1 MVPTLKSVLVGSAR
15 RISID
20 DFNRYLDSIG
30 APPYGHDG
38 KNGFITIRDVAEWLN
53 VSGQTVYNM
62 VYAYEKDP
70 LQVAQ
75 SKRVVA

>member
-1 MVPTLKSVLVGSAR
+1 MTPTLKSVLVGSAR

-20 DFNRYLDSIG
+20 DFNIYLDSIG

-38 KNGFITIRDVAEWLN
+38 KSGFITIRDVAAWLN

-62 VYAYEKDP
+62 VYAYENEP
-70 LQVAQ
+70 LQVTQ